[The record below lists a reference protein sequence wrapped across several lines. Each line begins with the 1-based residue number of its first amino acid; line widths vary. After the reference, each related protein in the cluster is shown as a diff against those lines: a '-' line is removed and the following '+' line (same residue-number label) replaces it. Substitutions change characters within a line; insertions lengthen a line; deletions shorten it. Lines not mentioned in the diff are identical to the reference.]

1 MAFLSSPW
9 DFISVVL
16 NCSVRLFWEDAIVQ
30 SNGQIQAKL
39 GGKLS
44 QASSLETV
52 PQYISTQHRVTD
64 TSLTLNFK
72 MANTFYPSS
81 ETQGQIKGA
90 RESLNGRK
98 NMTRRK
104 VKNGEKSPWGQ
115 CLTRP
120 VPDGR
125 RCSGFWLVAENL
137 CFSGTNQKA
146 ERRRPLELVW

>member
-72 MANTFYPSS
+72 MANTFY
-81 ETQGQIKGA
+81 Q
-90 RESLNGRK
+90 
-98 NMTRRK
+98 
-104 VKNGEKSPWGQ
+104 V
-115 CLTRP
+115 
-120 VPDGR
+120 
-125 RCSGFWLVAENL
+125 LVQL
-137 CFSGTNQKA
+137 
-146 ERRRPLELVW
+146 W